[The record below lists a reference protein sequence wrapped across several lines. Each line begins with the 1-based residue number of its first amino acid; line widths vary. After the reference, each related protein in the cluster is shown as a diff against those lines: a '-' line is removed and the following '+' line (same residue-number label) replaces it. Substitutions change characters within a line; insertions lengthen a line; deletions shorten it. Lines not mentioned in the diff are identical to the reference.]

1 MDANSGP
8 PPTPEVSAIKNHTL
22 GAEGGRGKRRSISLG
37 FLLVLIAVGFAAN
50 PVNGSDE
57 LRSAITVRI
66 YDYAQVQRRTL
77 HDSEFSAANILR
89 KAGIETTWIQCPIDA
104 AGVDVPLNCQQTMGP
119 AVIVLR
125 ILPRFASGRGLC
137 RAGALGFS
145 VVPAG
150 NESGTYAG
158 IFFDRV
164 ETVAKVGAV
173 SPAEILG
180 HVTAHEIGHL
190 LLRSNQHSMVG
201 IMRAQWNEE
210 DLRHASQGCLVFTA
224 QQSRLI
230 HAEVARRNRMQQAD
244 ALSETAGA
252 R

>member
-1 MDANSGP
+1 M
-8 PPTPEVSAIKNHTL
+8 KYHTL
-22 GAEGGRGKRRSISLG
+22 GTKDGRRKRRSIHLG
-37 FLLVLIAVGFAAN
+37 FLLVLIAVGFAAD
-50 PVNGSDE
+50 PVNGSDG
-57 LRSAITVRI
+57 LRSTITLRI

-104 AGVDVPLNCQQTMGP
+104 AVDVPLNCQQTMGP
-119 AVIVLR
+119 AIIVLR
-125 ILPRFASGRGLC
+125 ILPRFASGGGLC

-145 VVPAG
+145 IVPAG

-164 ETVAKVGAV
+164 ETLAKVGAA

-180 HVTAHEIGHL
+180 HAMAHEIGHL
-190 LLRSNQHSMVG
+190 LLRSNRHSMVG
-201 IMRAQWNEE
+201 IMRAQWNDE
-210 DLRHASQGCLVFTA
+210 DLRHASQGCLLFTA

-230 HAEVARRNRMQQAD
+230 HSEVVRQNMMQQTD
-244 ALSETAGA
+244 GPSETAA
-252 R
+252 VR